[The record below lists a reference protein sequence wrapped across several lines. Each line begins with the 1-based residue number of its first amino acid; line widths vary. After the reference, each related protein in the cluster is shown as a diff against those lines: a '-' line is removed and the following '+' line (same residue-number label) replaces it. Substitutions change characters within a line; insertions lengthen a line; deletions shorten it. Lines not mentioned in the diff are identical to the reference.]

1 MGAAASRVR
10 AARGGG
16 APRLGLVTVGQLAE
30 GHTGDD
36 AGARE
41 QLAPYGQSW
50 FNKKAAGERHGV
62 EVEQVDLPHE
72 TSTALTLTLTLT
84 LNLNLALT
92 LTLTLTLTPNL
103 STCTCASHTRTHR
116 PSG

>member
-72 TSTALTLTLTLT
+72 TSTALTLTLI
-84 LNLNLALT
+84 
-92 LTLTLTLTPNL
+92 LTLTLTLTPNPNPDPL
-103 STCTCASHTRTHR
+103 QAAIGRRRKCSAGLRSNKMA
-116 PSG
+116 

>member
-72 TSTALTLTLTLT
+72 TSTAALQRTLRS
-84 LNLNLALT
+84 LARRCDGIQ
-92 LTLTLTLTPNL
+92 PE
-103 STCTCASHTRTHR
+103 
-116 PSG
+116 PEPEPEP

>member
-50 FNKKAAGERHGV
+50 FNKKAAGLVVVLGATRHCAAVGV
-62 EVEQVDLPHE
+62 TVSKPAQSHV
-72 TSTALTLTLTLT
+72 T
-84 LNLNLALT
+84 
-92 LTLTLTLTPNL
+92 TPKGKKGD
-103 STCTCASHTRTHR
+103 
-116 PSG
+116 SGGNISPYK